1 MLEAIVLII
10 IIVIIKSKL
19 RVSEFEKVIELFDK
33 SDNIIYIN
41 NKIDNYIFNYESRN
55 KQNIIH
61 TIINTLI
68 NRKRSKYIIDMK
80 NKFLN
85 LNDQITMEIVELE
98 IKNINNN
105 ITKYRNNLYQKLN
118 LY

>member
-1 MLEAIVLII
+1 MLEAIVFII
-10 IIVIIKSKL
+10 IIIIIKSKL
-19 RVSEFEKVIELFDK
+19 RVSEFEKIIELFDK
-33 SDNIIYIN
+33 SDNNIYIN

-68 NRKRSKYIIDMK
+68 NKKRSKFIIDMK

-85 LNDQITMEIVELE
+85 SDNQITIENIELE
-98 IKNINNN
+98 IENINNN
-105 ITKYRNNLYQKLN
+105 ICKYRNDLYQKLQ